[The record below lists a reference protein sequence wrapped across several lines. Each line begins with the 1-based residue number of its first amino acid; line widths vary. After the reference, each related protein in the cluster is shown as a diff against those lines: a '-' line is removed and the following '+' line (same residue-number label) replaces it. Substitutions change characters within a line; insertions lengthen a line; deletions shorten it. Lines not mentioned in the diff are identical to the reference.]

1 MFEGK
6 VKFRSK
12 VVLASFVSIKHAR
25 YMTYCYYI
33 NYDSGVLTWNTQNL
47 TVTRDETEKVYVC
60 I

>member
-1 MFEGK
+1 
-6 VKFRSK
+6 
-12 VVLASFVSIKHAR
+12 LASFVSIKHAR

-47 TVTRDETEKVYVC
+47 TVTRDETENVYVC